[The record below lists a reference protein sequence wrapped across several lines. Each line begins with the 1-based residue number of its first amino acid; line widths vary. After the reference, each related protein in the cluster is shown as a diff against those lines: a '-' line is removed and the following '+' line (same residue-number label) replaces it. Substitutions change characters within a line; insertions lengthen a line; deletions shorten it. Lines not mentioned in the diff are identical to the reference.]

1 MIFLEDISKKWHE
14 TFVLNIHDHH
24 RCRFF
29 PVSKTKIF
37 LVHFFLFMNIANISL
52 FGTSFCALPTAKM
65 IQKMFLCSIIID
77 WMKWYHGFKRKRKH
91 LRAYINQSLLKV
103 SPKKLKKVGRVQ
115 VHSHCSRPRFDS
127 GLDNTCGMSL
137 FILFSPPKGFSLQ
150 ILVLSHQIT
159 TFNLIWLDLVVSPI
173 NIAFRR

>member
-1 MIFLEDISKKWHE
+1 MIFLKDISKKWHE

-24 RCRFF
+24 RCWFF
-29 PVSKTKIF
+29 PVSKTRIF

-77 WMKWYHGFKRKRKH
+77 WMRWYHGFKRKRKH

-115 VHSHCSRPRFDS
+115 VHSPCSRNRAQIRFQTRQHVWVELIYSLLSSERFFPANS
-127 GLDNTCGMSL
+127 GSL
-137 FILFSPPKGFSLQ
+137 SPN
-150 ILVLSHQIT
+150 V
-159 TFNLIWLDLVVSPI
+159 
-173 NIAFRR
+173 NI

>member
-29 PVSKTKIF
+29 PVSKTRIF

-77 WMKWYHGFKRKRKH
+77 WMRWYHGFKRKRKH

-103 SPKKLKKVGRVQ
+103 SPKRLKKVGRVQ
-115 VHSHCSRPRFDS
+115 VHSPCSRNRAQIRFRTTTRV
-127 GLDNTCGMSL
+127 GWAY
-137 FILFSPPKGFSLQ
+137 LFSSLLWKVFPCKFWFSLTKCQ
-150 ILVLSHQIT
+150 H
-159 TFNLIWLDLVVSPI
+159 LIWFDLI
-173 NIAFRR
+173 